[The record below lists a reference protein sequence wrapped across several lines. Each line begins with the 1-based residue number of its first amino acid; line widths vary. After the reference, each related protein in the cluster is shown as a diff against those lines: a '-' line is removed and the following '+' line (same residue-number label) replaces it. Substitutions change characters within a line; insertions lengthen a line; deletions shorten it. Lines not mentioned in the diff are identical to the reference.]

1 MRKSFR
7 DKVQDALARKH
18 AIVISRSGKT
28 TRTAKVD
35 VITAE
40 VAFKHFWGLNF
51 RKAISWSSWKNDL
64 SDLATSGHLGVVY
77 IAGYRLVAQ
86 AKLKWEVVEKLAA
99 QFCDT
104 VPLFTASGKE
114 IERQVD
120 NG

>member
-40 VAFKHFWGLNF
+40 VAFKHFWGKNF
-51 RKAISWSSWKNDL
+51 KKAISWSPWKND
-64 SDLATSGHLGVVY
+64 SMGVVDHYMGVLY
-77 IAGYRLVAQ
+77 IAGYKFASEGSSKDIVIERLAH
-86 AKLKWEVVEKLAA
+86 

-114 IERQVD
+114 IERQVEA
-120 NG
+120 

>member
-40 VAFKHFWGLNF
+40 VAFKHFWGKSF
-51 RKAISWSSWKNDL
+51 RKCVTTSVAAGLWSG
-64 SDLATSGHLGVVY
+64 TVY
-77 IAGYRLVAQ
+77 IAGWKFSAEGESYHTVLLRLAH
-86 AKLKWEVVEKLAA
+86 

>member
-7 DKVQDALARKH
+7 DKVRDALARKH
-18 AIVISRSGKT
+18 AIVLSRSGKT

-51 RKAISWSSWKNDL
+51 RKVISWGTWKNDL
-64 SDLATSGHLGVVY
+64 MGAVDYYTGVLC
-77 IAGYRLVAQ
+77 IAGYKFTSEGSSKDIVIERLAQ
-86 AKLKWEVVEKLAA
+86 S
-99 QFCDT
+99 FCNT
-104 VPLFTASGKE
+104 VPLFTASGAE
-114 IERQVD
+114 MERVED

>member
-35 VITAE
+35 IITAE

-51 RKAISWSSWKNDL
+51 RKAISWSTWKNYRMGAVDYYM
-64 SDLATSGHLGVVY
+64 GVLC
-77 IAGYRLVAQ
+77 IAGYKFTSEGSSKDIVIECLAQ
-86 AKLKWEVVEKLAA
+86 A
-99 QFCDT
+99 FCNT

-114 IERQVD
+114 IERQMGV
-120 NG
+120 

>member
-51 RKAISWSSWKNDL
+51 RKAISWSTWKNDL
-64 SDLATSGHLGVVY
+64 MGDVDYYTGVLY
-77 IAGYRLVAQ
+77 IAGYKFISEGSSKDIVIERLAQ
-86 AKLKWEVVEKLAA
+86 S
-99 QFCDT
+99 FCNT
-104 VPLFTASGKE
+104 VPLFTASGAE
-114 IERQVD
+114 MERVTD